1 MQPSDRLTVRVTPR
15 AKRAGIHGV
24 RADGVLLLRVGAPP
38 EDGRATEE
46 ACAVVA
52 RALRLRARQVSIVS
66 GATSRT
72 KLLAVDAPDAAE
84 RIAALLQSAA
94 GAS

>member
-1 MQPSDRLTVRVTPR
+1 MHLSDRLSVRVTPR

-24 RADGVLLLRVGAPP
+24 RADGVLLVRVGAPP

-46 ACAVVA
+46 TCAVVA
-52 RALRLRARQVSIVS
+52 RALGLRARQVSIVS

-84 RIAALLQSAA
+84 RIAALLRSAA
-94 GAS
+94 GAR